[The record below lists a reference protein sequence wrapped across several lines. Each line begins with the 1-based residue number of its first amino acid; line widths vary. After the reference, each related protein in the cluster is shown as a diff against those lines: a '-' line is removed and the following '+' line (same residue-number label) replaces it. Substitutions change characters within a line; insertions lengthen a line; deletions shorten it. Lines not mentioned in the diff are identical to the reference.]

1 MSRIKKICAFSRL
14 DQPDSRVM
22 AVAAASKVRVMA
34 VAAASKVRVMAVAAA
49 SKVVLQDFIKFILFY
64 G

>member
-34 VAAASKVRVMAVAAA
+34 VAAASKV
-49 SKVVLQDFIKFILFY
+49 VLQDFIKFILFY